1 MHFEVVPWLQDKHDS
16 HDKKARNSFSASELP
31 VLGIAVNL
39 RNVSELME
47 IADAQF
53 EPASGLSLREHEVQ
67 LWRVN
72 LEKVAPAESRWRQIL
87 SPDELVRADRFHFAQ
102 DRRNYMGTRALLRIL
117 LGKYVNCTPE
127 RIAFVYGEREK
138 PALDSSSSGTHLHF
152 NVSHSGTKAL
162 LAFALGREVGVDV
175 EQIRYNFEHEALAK
189 RFFSPAEQQALAAL
203 PSSEQCAGFF
213 RCWTRKEA
221 YIKAHGTGLSL
232 PLDGFDVSLVPG
244 EQNAL
249 LATRPDA
256 AEANRWSLCE
266 VRGGQ
271 GYEAALCVRGQDWRL
286 RC

>member
-1 MHFEVVPWLQDKHDS
+1 MRVS
-16 HDKKARNSFSASELP
+16 
-31 VLGIAVNL
+31 GIAVNL
-39 RNVSELME
+39 RNVSDLLE
-47 IADAQF
+47 IADPQF
-53 EPASGLSLREHEVQ
+53 EPPAELSLAANEVQ
-67 LWRVN
+67 LWRVDLN
-72 LEKVAPAESRWRQIL
+72 QVAPAEPRWRQIL
-87 SPDELVRADRFHFAQ
+87 SPDELVRADRFHFER
-102 DRRNYMGTRALLRIL
+102 DRRNYTATRALLRML
-117 LGKYVNCTPE
+117 LGKYINRAPE
-127 RIAFVYGEREK
+127 RIAFVYGEMQK
-138 PALDSSSSGTHLHF
+138 PALDRGRSDPPVHF
-152 NVSHSGTKAL
+152 NVSHSGMKAL

-175 EQIRYNFEHEALAK
+175 EQIRYNLEHEALAK

-232 PLDGFDVSLVPG
+232 PLNGFDVSLLPG

-266 VRGGQ
+266 VWGGQ

>member
-1 MHFEVVPWLQDKHDS
+1 
-16 HDKKARNSFSASELP
+16 
-31 VLGIAVNL
+31 LGIAVNL

-53 EPASGLSLREHEVQ
+53 EPASGLRLREHEVQ

-87 SPDELVRADRFHFAQ
+87 SADELVRADRFHFAQ

-117 LGKYVNCTPE
+117 LGKYINCTPE
-127 RIAFVYGEREK
+127 RVAFVYGEREK
-138 PALDSSSSGTHLHF
+138 PALDSSRSGSPLHF
-152 NVSHSGTKAL
+152 NVSHSGMKAL
-162 LAFALGREVGVDV
+162 LVFAQGREVGVDV
-175 EQIRYNFEHEALAK
+175 EQIRNNFDHEALAR
-189 RFFSPAEQQALAAL
+189 RFFSRAEQEALAAL
-203 PSSEQCAGFF
+203 PHSEKCTGFF

-221 YIKAHGTGLSL
+221 YIKAHGSGLSL
-232 PLDGFDVSLVPG
+232 PMDGFDVSLIAG

-256 AEANRWSLCE
+256 AEASLWSLRE
-266 VRGGQ
+266 VQGGQ
-271 GYEAALCVRGQDWRL
+271 GYEAALCVRGHDWHL